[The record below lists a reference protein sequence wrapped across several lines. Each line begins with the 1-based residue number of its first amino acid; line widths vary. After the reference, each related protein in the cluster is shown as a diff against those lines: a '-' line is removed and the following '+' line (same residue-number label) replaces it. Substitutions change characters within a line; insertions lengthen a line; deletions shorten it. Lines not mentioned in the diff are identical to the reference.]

1 MTTTTTTAQQIL
13 NLGGYRLVI
22 DGIEWT
28 ILRAGRRTEDI
39 LRGVVPYPAHTPIG
53 MDRVMARW
61 GYERV
66 TSWEEDP
73 EGRLT
78 AELIRV
84 R

>member
-1 MTTTTTTAQQIL
+1 VIGEYL
-13 NLGGYRLVI
+13 LVI
-22 DGIEWT
+22 DGIEWE
-28 ILRAGRRTEDI
+28 ILRAGRRTEGV
-39 LRGVVPYPAHTPIG
+39 LRGVVPHSAHVPLG

-66 TSWEEDP
+66 TRWEEDA

-78 AELIRV
+78 AELVRV